1 MDVWWGEGMSIC
13 HREQICKGMPEESRL
28 LSAVSVRLIR
38 EEERERYEELIE
50 QEHYLHHARTVGAVL
65 RYVAEYEGQWLALL
79 TFSSAALHLKPR
91 DQFLNWTARRVSE
104 RRHLIVQ
111 NSRFLVLASTGRWPN
126 LASRVLRLVS
136 ARLSADWQEHFGH
149 PVRMVESFV
158 DPQRFAG
165 TCYRAAGWQ
174 PMGATR
180 GFARR
185 GRGQDFYQDLQ
196 HPKELWVLPLGRRAL
211 QELRAEVLAVE
222 LRGHRPPAPPPVP
235 VPTAVLDSLWAFLRP
250 RLKDHRDPH
259 GVRYPLVS
267 LVCLAAL
274 AVGAGCQG
282 PHAIAEFARSLNHSQ
297 RARLRL
303 PPCGGTRRQHK
314 VPCERTIERFLAQMD
329 PEQLK
334 DHFSAWMAQRDPEPL
349 RVLHVDGKV
358 LRNADPAPPRLPEDP
373 ALAAAAASIDTP
385 LEMQKPKAEKALTL
399 VNFQTPDQRLVD
411 QVVVPS
417 DTNEEAAVA
426 ARWSHLDLRGV
437 TVMGDAAHTTKANC
451 FQLTQVQGAD
461 YIFPLKGN
469 QPTALAKAKQ
479 LLTGASPPCS
489 PDGGQGPRADRQALA
504 VEPTD
509 RWRHPG
515 SVGGQ
520 ADLSHRPQK

>member
-1 MDVWWGEGMSIC
+1 M
-13 HREQICKGMPEESRL
+13 
-28 LSAVSVRLIR
+28 LSEVSVRLIG
-38 EEERERYEELIE
+38 ESERERYDALIE
-50 QEHYLHHARTVGAVL
+50 AEHYLRHARTVGAVL
-65 RYVAEYEGQWLALL
+65 RYVAEYQGQWLALL

-91 DQFLNWTARRVSE
+91 DRFLQWTARMVGD
-104 RRHLIVQ
+104 RRHLIAQ
-111 NSRFLVLASTGRWPN
+111 NSRFLVLASTGHWPN
-126 LASRVLRLVS
+126 LASRVMRLVTD
-136 ARLSADWQEHFGH
+136 RLSRDWQEHFGH

-158 DPQRFAG
+158 DPQRFTG

-174 PMGATR
+174 TLGATR

-196 HPKELWVLPLGRRAL
+196 HPKELWVLPLGPRAL
-211 QELRAEVLAVE
+211 RELRAPELAAE
-222 LRGHRPPAPPPVP
+222 LRSQRPPAPPPLP
-235 VPTAVLDSLWAFLRP
+235 VPSAELDSLWAFLRP
-250 RLKDHRDPH
+250 RLKDHRDPQ

-282 PHAIAEFARSLNHSQ
+282 PHAIAEFAHSLNHSQ

-303 PPCGGTRRQHK
+303 PPRRGTRRQHE
-314 VPCERTIERFLAQMD
+314 VPCERTIERFLAQVD

-334 DHFSAWMAQRDPEPL
+334 DHFSAWMAQRDPRPT

-358 LRNADPAPPRLPEDP
+358 LRNADPAPPRLPDDP

-385 LEMQKPKAEKALTL
+385 VEMQKPKAEKALTL
-399 VNFQTPDQRLVD
+399 VNFQTPGQRLVD
-411 QVVVPS
+411 QVAVPS

-426 ARWSHLDLRGV
+426 AHWARMDLRGV
-437 TVMGDAAHTTKANC
+437 TVVADAAHTTKANC

-469 QPTALAKAKQ
+469 QPTALAKAQQ
-479 LLTGASPPCS
+479 LLTGAFPPCG
-489 PDGGQGPRADRQALA
+489 PDGGQGPRADRSPHPM
-504 VEPTD
+504 EPA
-509 RWRHPG
+509 H
-515 SVGGQ
+515 
-520 ADLSHRPQK
+520 

>member
-1 MDVWWGEGMSIC
+1 
-13 HREQICKGMPEESRL
+13 MPEEPRL
-28 LSAVSVRLIR
+28 LSVVKVRLIQ
-38 EEERERYEELIE
+38 EAERERYDGLIE

-65 RYVAEYEGQWLALL
+65 RYVAEYQGQWLALL

-91 DQFLNWTARRVSE
+91 DRFLDWTARMVGD
-104 RRHLIVQ
+104 RRHLIAQ
-111 NSRFLVLASTGRWPN
+111 NSRFLVLPTTGRWPN
-126 LASRVLRLVS
+126 LASRVLRLVTD
-136 ARLSADWQEHFGH
+136 RLSADWEEHFGH
-149 PVRMVESFV
+149 PLRMVESFV

-174 PMGATR
+174 TLGATQ

-196 HPKELWVLPLGRRAL
+196 HPKELWVLPLGPRAL
-211 QELRAEVLAVE
+211 RELRAAE
-222 LRGHRPPAPPPVP
+222 LPAALRSQREPAPPPVP
-235 VPTAVLDSLWAFLRP
+235 VPTTELDSLWAFLRP
-250 RLKDHRDPH
+250 RLQDHRDRK
-259 GVRYPLVS
+259 GLRYPVES
-267 LVCLAAL
+267 LVCLIAL

-282 PHAIAEFARSLNHSQ
+282 PHAIAQFAHSLNHSQ

-303 PPCGGTRRQHK
+303 PPRRGTRRQHE
-314 VPCERTIERFLAQMD
+314 VPCERTVERFLAEVD

-334 DHFSAWMAQRDPEPL
+334 EHFAGWMAQRDPRPI
-349 RVLHVDGKV
+349 RVLHLDGKV
-358 LRNADPAPPRLPEDP
+358 LRNADPAPPRLAEDP
-373 ALAAAAASIDTP
+373 ALAAAAASVDTP
-385 LEMQKPKAEKALTL
+385 VEMQKPKAEKALTL

-426 ARWSHLDLRGV
+426 AHWARLDLRGV

-469 QPTALAKAKQ
+469 QPTALAKARQ
-479 LLTGASPPCS
+479 ILTGASPPCS
-489 PDGGQGPRADRQALA
+489 PDGGQGPRADRPAHV
-504 VEPTD
+504 VEPA
-509 RWRHPG
+509 G
-515 SVGGQ
+515 
-520 ADLSHRPQK
+520 

>member
-1 MDVWWGEGMSIC
+1 M
-13 HREQICKGMPEESRL
+13 
-28 LSAVSVRLIR
+28 LSEVSVRLIG
-38 EEERERYEELIE
+38 ESERERYDALIE
-50 QEHYLHHARTVGAVL
+50 AEHYLRHARTVGAVL
-65 RYVAEYEGQWLALL
+65 RYVAEYQGQWLALL

-91 DQFLNWTARRVSE
+91 DQFLQWTARMVGD
-104 RRHLIVQ
+104 RRHLIAQ
-111 NSRFLVLASTGRWPN
+111 NSRFLVLASTGHWPN
-126 LASRVLRLVS
+126 LASRVMRLVTD
-136 ARLSADWQEHFGH
+136 RLSRDWQEHFGH

-174 PMGATR
+174 ALGATQ
-180 GFARR
+180 GFAR
-185 GRGQDFYQDLQ
+185 RGQDFYQDLQ

-211 QELRAEVLAVE
+211 RELRAPELAAE
-222 LRGHRPPAPPPVP
+222 LRSQRPPAPPPVP
-235 VPTAVLDSLWAFLRP
+235 VPSAELDSLWAFLRP
-250 RLKDHRDPH
+250 RLKDHRDPQ

-282 PHAIAEFARSLNHSQ
+282 PHAIAEFAHSLNHSQ

-303 PPCGGTRRQHK
+303 PPRRGTRRQHE
-314 VPCERTIERFLAQMD
+314 VPCERTIERFLAQVD

-334 DHFSAWMAQRDPEPL
+334 DHFSAWMAQRDPRPT

-358 LRNADPAPPRLPEDP
+358 LRNADPAPPRLPDDP

-385 LEMQKPKAEKALTL
+385 VEMQKPKAEKALTL
-399 VNFQTPDQRLVD
+399 VNFQTPGQRLVD
-411 QVVVPS
+411 QVAVPS

-426 ARWSHLDLRGV
+426 AHWARLDLRGV
-437 TVMGDAAHTTKANC
+437 TVVADAAHTTKANC

-469 QPTALAKAKQ
+469 QPTALAKAQQ
-479 LLTGASPPCS
+479 LLTGAFPPCG
-489 PDGGQGPRADRQALA
+489 PDGGQGPRADRSPHPM
-504 VEPTD
+504 EPA
-509 RWRHPG
+509 H
-515 SVGGQ
+515 
-520 ADLSHRPQK
+520 